1 MQALFVNTVTGEK
14 VVNLGLVSV
23 IEFDGGDV
31 STPSLDFWFSG
42 VQSPE
47 RFMFRKSVGQVEVFR
62 RLRQALKP
70 MYDGRMQQ
78 VLGVEMTL
86 DLSDLQV
93 REEVF

>member
-14 VVNLGLVSV
+14 VINLGLVSV

-31 STPSLDFWFSG
+31 SAPSLDFWFSG
-42 VQSPE
+42 VQAPE
-47 RFMFRKSVGQVEVFR
+47 RFMFHKSVKQVEVFR

-70 MYDGRMQQ
+70 MYDRRMQQ

-86 DLSDLQV
+86 DIADLQV
-93 REEVF
+93 